1 MPRSKFCDIIV
12 NMDDSKALRDEAQI
26 PREHPSP
33 SQTANCPG
41 SLLVNQLEAVSNA
54 TAVRGNKGRTAAW
67 AVYFIEGWD
76 DIGIW
81 KSAVSVSTPRTSIEI

>member
-1 MPRSKFCDIIV
+1 MYIIV
-12 NMDDSKALRDEAQI
+12 NMDDSKSLRDEAQI

-33 SQTANCPG
+33 SRTANFPG
-41 SLLVNQLEAVSNA
+41 SLLVNQLEVVSNA

-81 KSAVSVSTPRTSIEI
+81 KNAASVSTP